1 MRKALAVSFIGLGIT
16 SVMAQ
21 VLLVRELLIVF
32 YGNEFFI
39 GWTLFAWLVWT
50 AIGVG
55 VGGRVGQT
63 PSSALRWLVVSH
75 AATAVLLPG
84 LLALIRAARTLLGVL
99 PGSLPDLLPAM
110 AFSLLVFAPLG
121 LVLGAHFVVATRL
134 RPAGAANGRPDA
146 GGLGWGYVCETIGF
160 VLGGVLFSFVFATA
174 SELRTL
180 VLLGCLNALAGFGL
194 CRGFHSRAGSLRVVL
209 LMALAAL
216 LLLST
221 HARRWEWRTA
231 AWRYPGQ
238 LLVAARTSIY
248 GHLAVTAIGRQIN
261 FHENGALL
269 GAEDEQQAAENLVHI
284 PMLWHEQPRRVL
296 LIGGGFNGA
305 LGEILK
311 HQPAHVDYVELDAAL
326 IALARQYAAP
336 SRQQALI
343 DPRVHPI
350 FADGRAFLNA
360 RAADAT
366 AEPYDVVILNLPG
379 PSTVLLNR
387 YYSREF
393 FRDVRRL
400 LASDGV
406 LAVRLPFAPD
416 YLCRELENLGVS
428 IDRALRAEFPA
439 VSLLPDYDLLYVA
452 SPSAAPEPTAATLQ
466 ARYQVRGFRTE
477 FVIPPAIAYR
487 LTTDRVTQTAT
498 LFDRNTD
505 TRLNRDSR
513 PVACV
518 YSFAYW
524 LRLFHPRVADAVLRA
539 SARSWGWGAGG
550 LLLLLLL
557 MGSAVGARPAHL
569 GPWAMGVGGF
579 TMMGAELVLLLGFQI
594 VHGHLYYKL
603 ALLLAACMA
612 GMALGGWWGL
622 RRTATATPRTL
633 AKLHAVLAGY
643 LLIMAGV
650 FQLMAVGTWQ
660 HGTGGELAFLLLAVG
675 AGVVVGWEF
684 PLATRL
690 HWAAN
695 PAAAA
700 RGAVYGAD
708 ILGSCLGALLVSLW
722 ALPLYGIPATL
733 LGLTALN
740 LGLAAIARLPGS
752 LHRTAPRHS

>member
-1 MRKALAVSFIGLGIT
+1 MKKALAVSFIGLGIT

-50 AIGVG
+50 AAGVG
-55 VGGRVGQT
+55 VGGRVGVAQT
-63 PSSALRWLVVSH
+63 GALRLLVASH
-75 AATAVLLPG
+75 AATAVLLPAV
-84 LLALIRAARTLLGVL
+84 LVLIRAARTLLGVL

-121 LVLGAHFVVATRL
+121 LVLGAHFVVATR
-134 RPAGAANGRPDA
+134 PWSAATDA
-146 GGLGWGYVCETIGF
+146 AHPGGGLGWGYVCETIGF
-160 VLGGVLFSFVFATA
+160 VCGGVLFSFVFATT
-174 SELRTL
+174 SEMRTL
-180 VLLGCLNALAGFGL
+180 VLLGGLNALAGFGL
-194 CRGFHSRAGSLRVVL
+194 CRQLPRRAWGLRVVL
-209 LMALAAL
+209 LVVVAGL
-216 LLLST
+216 LLLSG
-221 HARRWEWRTA
+221 HARRWERRTA

-248 GHLAVTAIGRQIN
+248 GHLAVTAIDRQIN
-261 FHENGALL
+261 VHENGSLL

-284 PMLWHEQPRRVL
+284 PLLWHEQPRHIL

-311 HQPAHVDYVELDAAL
+311 HQPAGVDYVELDAAL

-336 SRQQALI
+336 SRQQALN
-343 DPRVHPI
+343 DPRVRPI

-360 RAADAT
+360 RAADPQA
-366 AEPYDVVILNLPG
+366 APYDVVILNLPG

-400 LASDGV
+400 LAPGGV

-416 YLCRELENLGVS
+416 YLCPELENLGVS
-428 IDRALRAEFPA
+428 IDRALRAEFAA

-452 SPSAAPEPTAATLQ
+452 SPTAAPPPSPETLQ
-466 ARYQVRGFRTE
+466 ARYQARGLTTE
-477 FVIPPAIAYR
+477 FMIPPAIAYR
-487 LTTDRVTQTAT
+487 LTTDRVAQTQA
-498 LFDRNTD
+498 LFARNTQA
-505 TRLNRDSR
+505 RLNRDTR

-524 LRLFHPRVADAVLRA
+524 LRLFHPQVADALLRA
-539 SARSWGWGAGG
+539 SAQPWGWGAGG
-550 LLLLLLL
+550 LLIVLLL
-557 MGSAVGARPAHL
+557 MGGAVVARPGHL
-569 GPWAMGVGGF
+569 GPWAMGVGGG
-579 TMMGAELVLLLGFQI
+579 TMMGAELALLLGFQI
-594 VHGHLYYKL
+594 VQGHLYYQL

-612 GMALGGWWGL
+612 GMALGAGWALQRAPTGG
-622 RRTATATPRTL
+622 PRIL
-633 AKLHAVLAGY
+633 AKLHLALAAY
-643 LLIMAGV
+643 LLGMAGV
-650 FQLMAVGTWQ
+650 LWLMGVGTWA
-660 HGTGGELAFLLLAVG
+660 HGVAGELAFLLLALGVG
-675 AGVVVGWEF
+675 VLVGWEF

-690 HWAAN
+690 HWADN
-695 PAAAA
+695 PTAAA

-733 LGLTALN
+733 AGLVALN
-740 LGLAAIARLPGS
+740 VGMAAIARLPGS
-752 LHRTAPRHS
+752 LRRTARSRS